1 MYKMEKDLI
10 CYFLEMLNQLQ
21 VLHWQTESHARHEAY
36 GMAYDNLY
44 KLVDTFIESY
54 QGKYKRIKIT
64 GSIELMNIDGDVNQ
78 FIDTN
83 IAFLADD
90 LTHAVDEKD
99 FGMIALRDE
108 MITELDMLRY
118 RLTLK

>member
-1 MYKMEKDLI
+1 MEKDLI

-44 KLVDTFIESY
+44 TMVDTFVESY
-54 QGKYKRIKIT
+54 QGKYKRIKVT

-78 FIDTN
+78 FITN
-83 IAFLADD
+83 NIDFLTDEIPNV
-90 LTHAVDEKD
+90 LDEKD
-99 FGMIALRDE
+99 VGMIALRDE
-108 MITELDMLRY
+108 MVTELDMLRY